1 MCYIFLRLHHI
12 IYSRLAI
19 ARQLAHAETVNAT
32 AAHPLTLTDASDD
45 EGEDTATPAGSGSKA
60 AGGGGS
66 RSSQAQAK
74 SGRTSSSSSS
84 GAASSSRKRGKGGGS
99 SGNGA
104 RKTNRYHSFLGQ
116 LFGLLDGS
124 LDSSR

>member
-60 AGGGGS
+60 AGGGS

-104 RKTNRYHSFLGQ
+104 RKTNRYNSFLGQ